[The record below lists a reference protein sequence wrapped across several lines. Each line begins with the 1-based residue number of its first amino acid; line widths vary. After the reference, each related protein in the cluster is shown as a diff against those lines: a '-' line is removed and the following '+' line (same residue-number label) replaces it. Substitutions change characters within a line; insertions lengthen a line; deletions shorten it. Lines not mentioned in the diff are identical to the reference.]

1 MYKTPSDDTFK
12 RFGAV
17 VLTNA
22 KNGSMSRPSIDINNL
37 PEFFTF
43 KNLPDANTGTTYEI
57 LRTDKSTIY
66 EIRGLVFVGFDPD
79 TKQLGEY
86 LIRFN
91 PNI

>member
-12 RFGAV
+12 KFGAI

-22 KNGSMSRPSIDINNL
+22 RNGSLSRPSIDINNL

-43 KNLPDANTGTTYEI
+43 KDLPDASIGSTYEI
-57 LRTDKSTIY
+57 LRTDKSTKY
-66 EIRGLVFVGFDPD
+66 EIRGLVFVGIDPNV
-79 TKQLGEY
+79 KQLGDY
-86 LIRFN
+86 LIPFN